1 MSAQGNFPFKEVSER
16 GSILE
21 ADVVKLRR
29 LLYADGTI
37 SRQEAEQLIALN
49 AACPVQEPE
58 WCEVYHEVIVDYV
71 VRQAEPEGYV
81 TYENAQW
88 LIKKMAPDGVLT
100 ARQDLDLVVNV
111 IDVSRWSPEILIAF
125 ALSQVSHAVTKGTG
139 PLRDG
144 GRPNGTIADDEVELV
159 RGMIYAFGGDGNISV
174 TRAEAEMLCD
184 INDNL
189 DPELTNEAWA
199 ELYVK
204 AMASYL
210 LGASGYSV
218 PTREEALRR
227 QIWLETRG
235 DLLPVEL
242 IKSIAS
248 SSLDD
253 ILDAY
258 GQQCQAERTVA
269 RLEQQH
275 HRIITGD
282 RLTSD
287 EAEWL
292 TERLSRNGGL
302 TYAEKALI
310 AYLQENA
317 LEIDPCFNEWLN
329 RELSAA

>member
-16 GSILE
+16 GSIRE
-21 ADVVKLRR
+21 ADVDELRR

-37 SRQEAEQLIALN
+37 SQQEAEQLIALN
-49 AACPVQEPE
+49 AACPVQGPAWSEIFQE
-58 WCEVYHEVIVDYV
+58 AIVDYI

-81 TYENAQW
+81 THENAQW
-88 LIKKMAPDGVLT
+88 LINKMAPDGVLT
-100 ARQDLDLVVNV
+100 ARRDLDLIVDV

-139 PLRDG
+139 LLRG
-144 GRPNGTIADDEVELV
+144 ASRTNGSIADDEVEFV
-159 RGMIYAFGGDGNISV
+159 RRMIYAFGGDGNVAV

-189 DPELTNEAWA
+189 DPQHMNEAWA

-204 AMASYL
+204 AMANFL

-218 PTREEALRR
+218 PTREEALRS

-242 IKSIAS
+242 IKSIANT
-248 SSLDD
+248 SLDD
-253 ILDAY
+253 ILGAY
-258 GQQCQAERTVA
+258 GQLSQAEQTVA
-269 RLEQQH
+269 RLERQH
-275 HRIITGD
+275 RRIITGEV
-282 RLTSD
+282 LTSD

-292 TERLSRNGGL
+292 TERLSRDGGL
-302 TYAEKALI
+302 THAEKALI

-317 LEIDPCFNEWLN
+317 LEIDPRFNEWLT
-329 RELSAA
+329 REMSAA